1 MSTAKP
7 LTYADRAER
16 YLARPMERYDPQRMS
31 IDKMTP
37 AQRRRAIH
45 KERHALALAK
55 RRG

>member
-16 YLARPMERYDPQRMS
+16 YLARPMERYDPHRMS

-37 AQRRRAIH
+37 AQRHRALH
-45 KERHALALAK
+45 KERHAWPLEA